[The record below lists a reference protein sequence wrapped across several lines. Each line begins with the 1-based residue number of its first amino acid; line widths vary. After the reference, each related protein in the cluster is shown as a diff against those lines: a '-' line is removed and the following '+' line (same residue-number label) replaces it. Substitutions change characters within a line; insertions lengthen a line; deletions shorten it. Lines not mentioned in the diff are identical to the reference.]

1 MTAAG
6 PDRSGRSRSVIP
18 GRPPAAATGYRRRG
32 GDTVTL
38 LLAAALAVLCS
49 WAVSS
54 GDVDPV
60 EAAVFTWVNRWP
72 DWLAEPLWACQLLG
86 VLGMPLV
93 VAVPALALRQWR
105 LVVAL
110 VLLVPLKLLVH
121 GELVKGL
128 VQRERPGS
136 TIAGAVLR
144 DVPSA
149 GVAYPSGHAVITAGI
164 VVLLA
169 PYVRRRWLA
178 VLVALALLNSVARV
192 FLGAHAPLDVVGGAA
207 VGAAIGAA
215 LNLVVGV
222 PAPGRGTRGP
232 GAGSRE
238 SLPSPGA

>member
-1 MTAAG
+1 MT
-6 PDRSGRSRSVIP
+6 P

-32 GDTVTL
+32 ADAVTL
-38 LLAAALAVLCS
+38 LLAVAVTALCS

-54 GDVDPV
+54 GDVGPV
-60 EAAVFTWVNRWP
+60 EEAVFDWVNRWP
-72 DWLAEPLWACQLLG
+72 DRLEGPLYAFQLLG
-86 VLGMPLV
+86 VLGMPLL
-93 VAVPALALRQWR
+93 VAVPALVLRRWR
-105 LVVAL
+105 LAL
-110 VLLVPLKLLVH
+110 ALALLVPLKLLVH
-121 GELVKGL
+121 GEVVKGL
-128 VQRERPGS
+128 VQRQRPGS
-136 TIAGAVLR
+136 ILSDVVLR

-192 FLGAHAPLDVVGGAA
+192 YLGAHAPLDVVGGAA

-215 LNLVVGV
+215 LNLLVGV
-222 PAPGRGTRGP
+222 PAPGRAGRGP
-232 GAGSRE
+232 GVAGRA